1 MVFRIG
7 AGGRRGCAC
16 SVSGRAV
23 SLTSVDAAVRSG
35 KAGFLGA
42 SQKLYDAP
50 ITESCVLTA
59 GFSEYLA
66 RVHDRALAISVPRYT
81 AAVHSNRHTQ
91 VQNNPIVHTH
101 TLYDRSELC
110 QELVLQLHPTR
121 DTQWM
126 HSSHEFDTVYVLAQ
140 LH

>member
-50 ITESCVLTA
+50 MTEAYSSNLRLLVWLP
-59 GFSEYLA
+59 
-66 RVHDRALAISVPRYT
+66 RIHDRALDILCA
-81 AAVHSNRHTQ
+81 
-91 VQNNPIVHTH
+91 PIQCS
-101 TLYDRSELC
+101 R
-110 QELVLQLHPTR
+110 
-121 DTQWM
+121 
-126 HSSHEFDTVYVLAQ
+126 
-140 LH
+140 

>member
-50 ITESCVLTA
+50 ITESCVFTA

-66 RVHDRALAISVPRYT
+66 RVHDRALAILCTKIHCS
-81 AAVHSNRHTQ
+81 
-91 VQNNPIVHTH
+91 
-101 TLYDRSELC
+101 RS
-110 QELVLQLHPTR
+110 QQ
-121 DTQWM
+121 
-126 HSSHEFDTVYVLAQ
+126 SSHTSPEQPDRPHAHTAV
-140 LH
+140 